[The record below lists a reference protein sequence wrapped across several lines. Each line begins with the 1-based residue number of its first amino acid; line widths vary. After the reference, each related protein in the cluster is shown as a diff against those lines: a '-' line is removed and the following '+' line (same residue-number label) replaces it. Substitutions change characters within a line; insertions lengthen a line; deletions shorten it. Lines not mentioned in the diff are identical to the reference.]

1 MEDVSA
7 QEPIL
12 LVGCVLC
19 DRLHEPLCAL
29 DCNSICAGCA
39 EELARPAL
47 PRLTPYFLP
56 DGELS

>member
-12 LVGCVLC
+12 LVGCALC

-39 EELARPAL
+39 ERLARPAFEIL
-47 PRLTPYFLP
+47 GPHLLP
-56 DGELS
+56 DGELR